1 MLLSSTNK
9 YIHATMGSVQ
19 LSIASLGPLMLQ
31 NQKYVDNFM
40 EMIIPVT
47 GLLGKYVLYVKNHPS
62 CVMTYYCKINGRNHF
77 LEIELCLK
85 DLKLLI

>member
-1 MLLSSTNK
+1 MNK

-19 LSIASLGPLMLQ
+19 LSIASLGPLIILQ

-40 EMIIPVT
+40 QMIIPVT
-47 GLLGKYVLYVKNHPS
+47 GLLGKYVLYVKKHPS
-62 CVMTYYCKINGRNHF
+62 CLLTYYYKINGKHHF
-77 LEIELCLK
+77 LEIVLCLK

>member
-1 MLLSSTNK
+1 
-9 YIHATMGSVQ
+9 
-19 LSIASLGPLMLQ
+19 
-31 NQKYVDNFM
+31 M
-40 EMIIPVT
+40 EMIMPVI

-62 CVMTYYCKINGRNHF
+62 CVMTYYCKIIGRNHF